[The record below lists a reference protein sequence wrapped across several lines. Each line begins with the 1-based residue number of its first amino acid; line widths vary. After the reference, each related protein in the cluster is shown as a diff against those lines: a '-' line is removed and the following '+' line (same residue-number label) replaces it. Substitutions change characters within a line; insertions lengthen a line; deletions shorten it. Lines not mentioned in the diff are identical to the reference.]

1 MALPLLSSSLDCCVN
16 VVVLQILLVGRDSA
30 FSVESRSAF
39 PLRPFRG
46 SWSTHSFRFKANPY
60 HSLSVCCTY
69 SSSSSSSRSGRLA
82 LRCYRYVVHGR
93 RQGEGRPVRPWRAG
107 DQLPVPL
114 ALLANYGT
122 VNGRRTFAESF
133 GGFGRGGIHPVV
145 DSPLGRQYILET
157 KKSCA

>member
-1 MALPLLSSSLDCCVN
+1 MALPLLSSSLDCCVK

-39 PLRPFRG
+39 PVCPFRG

-60 HSLSVCCTY
+60 HSLSLGLLY
-69 SSSSSSSRSGRLA
+69 LFFFLLSLRSTRPAVLQIA
-82 LRCYRYVVHGR
+82 HGR
-93 RQGEGRPVRPWRAG
+93 RHGEGRPVRPWRAG
-107 DQLPVPL
+107 HQLPVPL

-133 GGFGRGGIHPVV
+133 GGFCRGGIYPVV
-145 DSPLGRQYILET
+145 IHRWVNNT
-157 KKSCA
+157 F

>member
-1 MALPLLSSSLDCCVN
+1 MALPLLSSSLDCCVK

-60 HSLSVCCTY
+60 HSLSLCLLY
-69 SSSSSSSRSGRLA
+69 LFFFFFLLSLRSTSPAVLQI
-82 LRCYRYVVHGR
+82 VHGR

-114 ALLANYGT
+114 AILANYGT

-133 GGFGRGGIHPVV
+133 GGFLKRGNFFPVV
-145 DSPLGRQYILET
+145 IHRSVDNIF
-157 KKSCA
+157 